1 MAKMEFGALD
11 EYIDL
16 LKGFEKEKTQTI
28 IECSIYKGA
37 SIVANEIRN
46 EIDKLPV
53 NKNPR
58 LGITKEEKN
67 DLKNGF
73 GIAPMQ
79 VRNGDFNV
87 KIGFDGYGHKTS
99 SGKFPKGVPIP
110 LTARSIISGTTFRTK
125 NDFVRRAVN
134 RVKKNAIEEMDKT
147 INEEFKKEMK

>member
-1 MAKMEFGALD
+1 MAKLELGALD

-16 LKGFEKEKTQTI
+16 LKSFEKEKTQTI

-37 SIVANEIRN
+37 SIIANEIRS
-46 EIDKLPV
+46 EIDKLTV
-53 NKNPR
+53 NKNLR
-58 LGITKEEKN
+58 LGVTKEEKN

-79 VRNGDFNV
+79 IKNGDFNV
-87 KIGFDGYGHKTS
+87 KIGFDGYGHRTS

-110 LTARSIISGTTFRTK
+110 LTARSIISGTSFRTK
-125 NDFVRRAVN
+125 NDFVGRATR
-134 RVKKNAIEEMDKT
+134 RVKKKTIEKMDEV

>member
-53 NKNPR
+53 NKNPH

-67 DLKNGF
+67 DLKKGF

-79 VRNGDFNV
+79 IRNGDFNV
-87 KIGFDGYGHKTS
+87 KIGFAGYGHKTS

-110 LTARSIISGTTFRTK
+110 LTARSIISGTSFRIK
-125 NDFVRRAVN
+125 NDFVRRASN
-134 RVKKNAIEEMDKT
+134 RVKKKAIEKMNET
-147 INEEFKKEMK
+147 INEGFKKEMK

>member
-53 NKNPR
+53 NKNPH

-99 SGKFPKGVPIP
+99 SGKFPKGVPVP
-110 LTARSIISGTTFRTK
+110 LTARSIISGTSFRTK

-134 RVKKNAIEEMDKT
+134 RVKKNAIEEMNKT

>member
-110 LTARSIISGTTFRTK
+110 LTARSIISGTSFRTK

-147 INEEFKKEMK
+147 INEEFKKEIK

>member
-37 SIVANEIRN
+37 SIVANEIRS

-53 NKNPR
+53 NNNPH
-58 LGITKEEKN
+58 LGITKEEKK

-79 VRNGDFNV
+79 KKNGDFNV
-87 KIGFDGYGHKTS
+87 KIGFDGYGHKTNS
-99 SGKFPKGVPIP
+99 KKYPNGVPIP
-110 LTARSIISGTTFRTK
+110 LTARSIISGTSFRTK
-125 NDFVRRAVN
+125 NDFVRRATN
-134 RVKKNAIEEMDKT
+134 RVKKKAVEKMDEI
-147 INEEFKKEMK
+147 INEGFKKEMK

>member
-1 MAKMEFGALD
+1 MAKMELGALD

-99 SGKFPKGVPIP
+99 SGKFPKGVPVP
-110 LTARSIISGTTFRTK
+110 LTARSIISGTSFRTK
-125 NDFVRRAVN
+125 NDFVRRAAN
-134 RVKKNAIEEMDKT
+134 RVKKKAIEEMNET
-147 INEEFKKEMK
+147 INEKFKKEMK